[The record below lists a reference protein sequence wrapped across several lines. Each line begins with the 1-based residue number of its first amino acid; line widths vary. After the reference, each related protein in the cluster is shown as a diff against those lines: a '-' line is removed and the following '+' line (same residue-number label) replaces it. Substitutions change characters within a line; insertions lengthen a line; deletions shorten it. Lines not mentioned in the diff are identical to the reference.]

1 MISNIQR
8 NIIIR
13 ALRIRKE
20 QGENPEDIL
29 DKYMNLTSTDK
40 AEIMEKLVMTA
51 DEPMSRYCQKPFSML
66 YFRKLIVGERR
77 L

>member
-40 AEIMEKLVMTA
+40 ALRLPA
-51 DEPMSRYCQKPFSML
+51 AQ
-66 YFRKLIVGERR
+66 RR
-77 L
+77 GFFPV

>member
-40 AEIMEKLVMTA
+40 AEIKVKLEMTA
-51 DEPMSRYCQKPFSML
+51 DEPMSR
-66 YFRKLIVGERR
+66 
-77 L
+77 

>member
-8 NIIIR
+8 NIIIW

-51 DEPMSRYCQKPFSML
+51 DEPMSR
-66 YFRKLIVGERR
+66 
-77 L
+77 